1 MEITPN
7 WKKWSLEH
15 LPCEKWNTNR
25 ITWIYTLT
33 RQREHKFASEVVVF
47 PGLRTTTAGQ
57 GYYFKR
63 VFDVRRDVT
72 FKRKF
77 IFKIIVTL
85 SCMSKCS
92 LNKHKFWPSSHSS
105 ISTFYLVLVSGVGVC
120 QQLKHW
126 FTGRARDH
134 CALPSLQKL
143 KKEL

>member
-1 MEITPN
+1 VKHEQDYMNLYVNASTRAQIRQ
-7 WKKWSLEH
+7 WSGRL
-15 LPCEKWNTNR
+15 
-25 ITWIYTLT
+25 
-33 RQREHKFASEVVVF
+33 VVF
-47 PGLRTTTAGQ
+47 PGLRTTTAGL
-57 GYYFKR
+57 GYFFKR

-92 LNKHKFWPSSHSS
+92 LNKHEFWPSSHSS
-105 ISTFYLVLVSGVGVC
+105 ISTFYLVLVSGIGVC